1 MLATIELNDQAL
13 FKTHKIEH
21 IAIEWML
28 PAELDAS
35 ELAAPQALP
44 QTSFG
49 VGCILSQVA
58 PKLSVVNGTVS
69 LAFHVFMLPHPH
81 PDPPL
86 EGEGSIQWKSNHQPL
101 LLKICSRGYASGLML
116 RVMPPYCHAW
126 SVRHLKAIRV
136 QALMCAAGRKRRNS
150 LPPA

>member
-1 MLATIELNDQAL
+1 MLATIELNDQAF

-35 ELAAPQALP
+35 ELATPQALP

-49 VGCILSQVA
+49 VGCILSQLA
-58 PKLSVVNGTVS
+58 PKLSVVDGTVS

-81 PDPPL
+81 PDPSGAGFAQPARSSGAEHALRNPALTPL
-86 EGEGSIQWKSNHQPL
+86 K
-101 LLKICSRGYASGLML
+101 
-116 RVMPPYCHAW
+116 
-126 SVRHLKAIRV
+126 
-136 QALMCAAGRKRRNS
+136 GREACGR
-150 LPPA
+150 